1 MELKFRIPAEA
12 EPQTI
17 AALLKRAWPDAT
29 DAQIAQVFEDGQ
41 LRIDEL
47 ITKKPQKVVARDA
60 RVRAQVTAG
69 EEPSGIP
76 SAAALARGGDW
87 VVVEK
92 PVGMSGVLDR
102 DDPMNPI
109 LFLADSLGV
118 TRDGFSP
125 VFQMPAEG
133 GGPWLF
139 GLNDDASAELL
150 DAWGSG
156 ALMITWVVLVPAP
169 ELAQGRLVGAHQI
182 PVDYS
187 ATQIRDGLAELQLT
201 PMPQQ
206 GEFEQTPDPVQWV
219 LDLLAANDMPVL
231 GDARRGGFMVE
242 GGLRLR
248 AAAFFYVGEGSDE
261 SEKPTGHG
269 LAHSWNAGA
278 NWWPEDEIVWIQDEP
293 EEEEDRAITSD
304 SGHAKRAK
312 DTRTDQISNL
322 RVSDKS
328 LEILARKS
336 HPWVLEDRKTGRRDK
351 MEPGTIVRLMD
362 TRGRPG
368 PWALIEGPDQLTAR
382 LWSQD
387 AGGAKNFTEEIDLRV
402 DEALAAR
409 NTLTRNTVQTN
420 LFRLIHAEADGFPG
434 LQIDRVGPLLRAT
447 LTGATALG
455 FRDRVYQ
462 NILEFDPEVMI
473 LEVEHFD
480 DIRAEKTPG
489 PGDRMARVID
499 QGANYARQGERVVG
513 IEDGLK
519 FWCEPWEGID
529 VGFFADQRENRRTMR
544 RLAKSGQR
552 WLNLFCH
559 TGAFTVALAAM
570 DCEVVSVDLSKRY
583 LEWLEDN
590 LKLNHIS
597 GKLNYS
603 VADDAR
609 AYLSGEA
616 KRRDEKF
623 DGIIVDPPTA
633 AAGSEG
639 FWSVKKDYE
648 DLLVDC
654 FKRLAKGGVLLVCRN
669 EKRPSI
675 TLKKLVQR
683 AAKRGRRKITKIEN
697 APPAADYPRMNGFP
711 EGNSFEGLWIYT
723 SG

>member
-12 EPQTI
+12 EPKTI
-17 AALLKRAWPDAT
+17 AALLHRAWPDAT
-29 DAQIAQVFEDGQ
+29 DAQIAQAFEQGKV
-41 LRIDEL
+41 RVEEL
-47 ITKKPQKVVARDA
+47 ITRKPDKVVDRDA
-60 RVRAQVTAG
+60 RVRAEVGPG

-76 SAAALARGGDW
+76 SAAGLARGDDW
-87 VVVEK
+87 IVVDK
-92 PVGMSGVLDR
+92 PVGMPGVLDR

-118 TRDGFSP
+118 NRDGFSP
-125 VFQMPAEG
+125 VWQMPAEG

-139 GLNDDASAELL
+139 GLEDKASDTLL
-150 DAWGSG
+150 KTWGSG

-169 ELAQGRLVGAHQI
+169 ALPQGRLVGAHQI

-187 ATQIRDGLAELQLT
+187 ATTIRNGLAELQLT
-201 PMPQQ
+201 PMPQN
-206 GEFEQTPDPVQWV
+206 GEFEQVPDPVEWL

-248 AAAFFYVGEGSDE
+248 AAAFFYMGGEGVE
-261 SEKPTGHG
+261 EGATGHD

-278 NWWPEDEIVWIQDEP
+278 KWWPEDPVVWIEDEP
-293 EEEEDRAITSD
+293 EVEEDEAAAADR
-304 SGHAKRAK
+304 AKRPK
-312 DTRTDQISNL
+312 DTRTERIAKLQ
-322 RVSDKS
+322 VSDRS
-328 LEILARKS
+328 LEILSRKG
-336 HPWVLEDRKTGRRDK
+336 HPWVLEDRDTGRRDTID
-351 MEPGTIVRLMD
+351 PGTIVHLMD

-368 PWALIEGPDQLTAR
+368 PWALVEGPGQLAAR
-382 LWSQD
+382 LWSHD
-387 AGGAKNFTEEIDLRV
+387 SGAAKNFEEEIDLRV

-409 NTLTRNTVQTN
+409 SRLTRDTAETD
-420 LFRLIHAEADGFPG
+420 LFRLVHAEADGFPG

-462 NILEFDPEVMI
+462 NILDFNPEIMI

-489 PGDRMARVID
+489 PGDRLARVIER
-499 QGANYARQGERVVG
+499 GANYAREGERVVG
-513 IEDGLK
+513 LEDGLK
-519 FWCEPWEGID
+519 YWCEPWEGID
-529 VGFFADQRENRRTMR
+529 VGFFADQRENRRKMR
-544 RLAKSGQR
+544 KIAKSGQR

-559 TGAFTVALAAM
+559 TGAFSVALTALG
-570 DCEVVSVDLSKRY
+570 CEVVSVDLSKRY

-590 LKLNHIS
+590 LRLNHIS

-616 KRRDEKF
+616 KRRDEQF

-633 AAGSEG
+633 AAGSSG

-648 DLLVDC
+648 DLLVEC

-669 EKRPSI
+669 EKRPSDSL
-675 TLKKLVQR
+675 TKLVRR
-683 AAKRGRRKITKIEN
+683 AANRANRKISSVEN
-697 APPAADYPRMNGFP
+697 APPASDYPRMKGFP
-711 EGNSFEGLWIYT
+711 EGDSFEGLWIRT
-723 SG
+723 AG